1 MAEETPKEHHKAEE
15 EGIRGQMRMER
26 DQLPERAG
34 RLLVIGGAE
43 DPDEDEMRILPK
55 LVEMAGGK
63 NARIIICSSP
73 SENPREKVDVYGKL
87 FEKIGVAEVIPAPV
101 ADRHQAQSP
110 ELVKAAE
117 RATAVFF
124 TGGDQLR
131 LTALI
136 SGTDFCE
143 TIRSRLFG
151 DGLVVAGTSAGAAA
165 MSSVM
170 IIGGPEDGTVRRQD
184 VSLAPGLGYWRD
196 TVVDT
201 HFNQR
206 GRVSRLMTIF
216 AHNPNVLGIGIDEN
230 TAIELVPGDRFT
242 VLGEG
247 VVMVFN
253 GRVSHSNAPDA
264 SDDET
269 LAITDAVI
277 HTLPDGYGFNLRTK
291 RPISPG
297 GDEIPPTTR

>member
-1 MAEETPKEHHKAEE
+1 MAQDPKQARKQKR
-15 EGIRGQMRMER
+15 GIEGQMRSER
-26 DQLPERAG
+26 REVSARTG

-43 DPDEDEMRILPK
+43 DPDEEKMRILPK
-55 LVEMAGGK
+55 LVELAGGK
-63 NARIIICSSP
+63 KARVVVCSSP
-73 SENPREKVDVYGKL
+73 SENPEEKVDTYGRL
-87 FEKIGVAEVIPAPV
+87 FKKIGVAEVIPA
-101 ADRHQAQSP
+101 AITDRKQAQEP
-110 ELVKAAE
+110 ELVKAVE

-136 SGTDFCE
+136 SGTEFCE
-143 TIRSRLFG
+143 TIRSRLYG
-151 DGLVVAGTSAGAAA
+151 DDLLVAGTSAGAAA

-170 IIGGPEDGTVRRQD
+170 VIGGSNNGTVKRED

-230 TAIELVPGDRFT
+230 TAIDLVPGDRFT

-264 SDDET
+264 KDDQT

-291 RPISPG
+291 RPILPS
-297 GDEIPPTTR
+297 GDEIPPAPPH

>member
-1 MAEETPKEHHKAEE
+1 MSDVEE
-15 EGIRGQMRMER
+15 RGDRAQKQVER
-26 DQLPERAG
+26 GERPERSA

-43 DPDEDEMRILPK
+43 DPEDNELRILPH
-55 LVEMAGGK
+55 LVKMAGGAK
-63 NARIIICSSP
+63 ARIVVCSSP
-73 SENPREKVDVYGKL
+73 SEDPEEKVDTYRAL
-87 FEKIGVAEVIPAPV
+87 FEKIGVAEVYGAAV
-101 ADRHQAQSP
+101 TDRAQAEEP
-110 ELVKAAE
+110 ELIEAVK

-136 SGTDFCE
+136 AGTEFCE
-143 TIRSRLFG
+143 TVRSRLYG

-170 IIGGPEDGTVRRQD
+170 VIGGTNEGTVKRED
-184 VSLAPGLGYWRD
+184 VNLAPGLGYWRD

-230 TAIELVPGDRFT
+230 TAIELTPGDRFT
-242 VLGEG
+242 VIGRG

-253 GRVSHSNAPDA
+253 GRVSHTNAPDA

-277 HTLPDGYGFNLRTK
+277 HTLPDGYGFDLRTK
-291 RPISPG
+291 RPLLPG
-297 GDEIPPTTR
+297 GVPIEKIEPAAG

>member
-1 MAEETPKEHHKAEE
+1 MAGDGAKIQAR
-15 EGIRGQMRMER
+15 GIEGQMRMER
-26 DQLPERAG
+26 DQRPERAG

-43 DPDEDEMRILPK
+43 DPDEDNMRILPK

-63 NARIIICSSP
+63 KARVIICSSP
-73 SENPREKVDVYGKL
+73 SENPEEKVDTYGEL
-87 FEKIGVAEVIPAPV
+87 FEKIGVAEVIGAPITE
-101 ADRHQAQSP
+101 RNQAHEP
-110 ELVKAAE
+110 ELVKAAG

-136 SGTDFCE
+136 SGTEFCE
-143 TIRSRLFG
+143 TIRSRLYG

-170 IIGGPEDGTVRRQD
+170 IIGGPAEGTVKRQD
-184 VSLAPGLGYWRD
+184 VSLAPGMGYWRD

-230 TAIELVPGDRFT
+230 TALDLVPGDRFT

-253 GRVSHSNAPDA
+253 GRVTHTNAPDA
-264 SDDET
+264 GDDQT

-291 RPISPG
+291 RPILPS
-297 GDEIPPTTR
+297 GDEIPATTTD

>member
-1 MAEETPKEHHKAEE
+1 MTDAEE
-15 EGIRGQMRMER
+15 RGREAQMEVER
-26 DQLPERAG
+26 HEVPGRGA

-43 DPDEDEMRILPK
+43 DPDEDEMTILPH
-55 LVEMAGGK
+55 LVKMAGGSD
-63 NARIIICSSP
+63 ARIIVCSSP
-73 SENPREKVDVYGKL
+73 SEEPEEKADTYGEL
-87 FEKIGVAEVIPAPV
+87 FEKLGVAEVIPAAITDRRE
-101 ADRHQAQSP
+101 ADTP
-110 ELVKAAE
+110 ELLEAVE

-131 LTALI
+131 LTALVA
-136 SGTDFCE
+136 GTDFCE
-143 TIRSRLFG
+143 GIRTRLYG
-151 DGLVVAGTSAGAAA
+151 DGLIVAGTSAGAAA

-170 IIGGPEDGTVRRQD
+170 IIGGKSEGTVRRED

-242 VLGEG
+242 VVGEG
-247 VVMVFN
+247 AVMVFN
-253 GRVSHSNAPDA
+253 GRVTHTNAPDA
-264 SDDET
+264 ADDQT
-269 LAITDAVI
+269 LAITDSVI
-277 HTLPDGYGFNLRTK
+277 HTLAAGYGFNLRTK
-291 RPISPG
+291 RPILPS
-297 GDEIPPTTR
+297 GDEIPPTSTR

>member
-1 MAEETPKEHHKAEE
+1 MAEARKKGVKER
-15 EGIRGQMRMER
+15 GIREQMRMER
-26 DQLPERAG
+26 NQVPVRAG

-43 DPDEDEMRILPK
+43 DPDEEKMRILPR
-55 LVEMAGGK
+55 LVKMAGGK
-63 NARIIICSSP
+63 RARIIVCSSP
-73 SENPREKVDVYGKL
+73 SEEPEEKVDVYGRL
-87 FEKIGVAEVIPAPV
+87 FKKIGVAEVIPAPIRERRE
-101 ADRHQAQSP
+101 ADTP
-110 ELVKAAE
+110 ELLEAVG

-143 TIRSRLFG
+143 GIRERLYG

-170 IIGGPEDGTVRRQD
+170 IIGGREEGTVKRED
-184 VSLAPGLGYWRD
+184 VSLAPGMGYWRD

-230 TAIELVPGDRFT
+230 TCIDLVPGDRFT

-253 GRVSHSNAPDA
+253 GRVTHSNAPA
-264 SDDET
+264 AHDDQT

-291 RPISPG
+291 RPILPG
-297 GDEIPPTTR
+297 GEEIPPTMTR

>member
-1 MAEETPKEHHKAEE
+1 MTDAEERGREE
-15 EGIRGQMRMER
+15 MER
-26 DQLPERAG
+26 LERHELPGRGA

-43 DPDEDEMRILPK
+43 DPDEEDMTILPH
-55 LVEMAGGK
+55 LVQMAGGK
-63 NARIIICSSP
+63 NARVIICSSP
-73 SENPREKVDVYGKL
+73 SENPEEKVDTYGAL
-87 FEKIGVAEVIPAPV
+87 FEKLGVAEVIPA
-101 ADRHQAQSP
+101 AITDRNQAEDP
-110 ELVKAAE
+110 ELVEAVQ

-136 SGTDFCE
+136 AGTRFCE
-143 TIRSRLFG
+143 NIRARLYG

-170 IIGGPEDGTVRRQD
+170 IIGGNNDGTVRRQD

-206 GRVSRLMTIF
+206 GRVSRLLTIF

-230 TAIELVPGDRFT
+230 TAIDLVPGDRFT
-242 VLGEG
+242 VVGEG

-253 GRVSHSNAPDA
+253 GRVTHTNAPDA

-269 LAITDAVI
+269 LAITDSVI
-277 HTLPDGYGFNLRTK
+277 HTLPQGYGFNLRTK
-291 RPISPG
+291 RPILPDG
-297 GDEIPPTTR
+297 EEIPPTTTH

>member
-1 MAEETPKEHHKAEE
+1 MAEARKKDVKE
-15 EGIRGQMRMER
+15 RGTREQMRTER
-26 DQLPERAG
+26 HQVPQRAG

-43 DPDEDEMRILPK
+43 DPDEEKMRILPR

-63 NARIIICSSP
+63 KARIIVCSSP
-73 SENPREKVDVYGKL
+73 SEEPEEKVDVYGRL
-87 FEKIGVAEVIPAPV
+87 FKKIGAAEVIPAPIRERRE
-101 ADRHQAQSP
+101 ADTP
-110 ELVKAAE
+110 ELLEAVK

-131 LTALI
+131 LTSLI
-136 SGTDFCE
+136 SGTHFCE
-143 TIRSRLFG
+143 GIRERLYG
-151 DGLVVAGTSAGAAA
+151 DGLIVAGTSAGAAA
-165 MSSVM
+165 TSSVM
-170 IIGGPEDGTVRRQD
+170 IIGGREEGTVKRED
-184 VSLAPGLGYWRD
+184 VTLAPGMGYWRD

-230 TAIELVPGDRFT
+230 TAIDLVPGDRFT

-253 GRVSHSNAPDA
+253 GRVTHSNAPDA
-264 SDDET
+264 HDDQT

-291 RPISPG
+291 RPILPG
-297 GDEIPPTTR
+297 GEEIPPAATR

>member
-1 MAEETPKEHHKAEE
+1 MPDTEQTGREE
-15 EGIRGQMRMER
+15 QMRIER
-26 DQLPERAG
+26 NELPARGA

-43 DPDEDEMRILPK
+43 DPDEDDMTILPH
-55 LVEMAGGK
+55 LVKMAGGK
-63 NARIIICSSP
+63 KARIVICSSP
-73 SENPREKVDVYGKL
+73 SENPEEKVDTYGEL
-87 FEKIGVAEVIPAPV
+87 FEKIGVAEVIAAPITDRKE
-101 ADRHQAQSP
+101 ADEPRLLEA
-110 ELVKAAE
+110 VE

-136 SGTDFCE
+136 AGTSFCE
-143 TIRSRLFG
+143 TIRTRLYG
-151 DGLVVAGTSAGAAA
+151 DGLIVAGTSAGAAA

-170 IIGGPEDGTVRRQD
+170 IIGGRQKGTVRRED

-242 VLGEG
+242 VVGEG
-247 VVMVFN
+247 AVMVFN
-253 GRVSHSNAPDA
+253 GRVTHTNAADA

-269 LAITDAVI
+269 LAITDSVL
-277 HTLPDGYGFNLRTK
+277 HTLPAGYGFNLRTK
-291 RPISPG
+291 RPILPG
-297 GDEIPPTTR
+297 GEEIPPTTTR

>member
-1 MAEETPKEHHKAEE
+1 MADAEKQGRKE
-15 EGIRGQMRMER
+15 QMRVESR
-26 DQLPERAG
+26 RLPERAG

-43 DPDEDEMRILPK
+43 DPDEDDMTILPR

-63 NARIIICSSP
+63 RARIIVCSSP
-73 SENPREKVDVYGKL
+73 SENPEEKVDTYGAL
-87 FEKIGVAEVIPAPV
+87 FEKLGVAEVIPAAITERRQ
-101 ADRHQAQSP
+101 ADTP
-110 ELVKAAE
+110 ELLKAVE

-131 LTALI
+131 LTALVA
-136 SGTDFCE
+136 GTDFCE
-143 TIRSRLFG
+143 NIRARLYG
-151 DGLVVAGTSAGAAA
+151 DDLIVAGTSAGAAA

-170 IIGGPEDGTVRRQD
+170 LIGGKEEGTVRRED

-206 GRVSRLMTIF
+206 GRVSRLLTVF
-216 AHNPNVLGIGIDEN
+216 AHNPQVLGIGIDEN
-230 TAIELVPGDRFT
+230 TAIDLVPGDRFT
-242 VLGEG
+242 VVGDG

-253 GRVSHSNAPDA
+253 GRVTHTNAPDA

-269 LAITDAVI
+269 LAITDSVI
-277 HTLPDGYGFNLRTK
+277 HTLPSGYGFNLRTK
-291 RPISPG
+291 RPILPG
-297 GDEIPPTTR
+297 GKEIPPTTTR

>member
-1 MAEETPKEHHKAEE
+1 MAAEKQRERQKERGRTAE
-15 EGIRGQMRMER
+15 MKTER
-26 DQLPERAG
+26 KRVPQRAG

-43 DPDEDEMRILPK
+43 DPDEKDMTILPQ
-55 LVEMAGGK
+55 LVKMAGGK
-63 NARIIICSSP
+63 RARIVICSSP
-73 SENPREKVDVYGKL
+73 SENPRDKVEVYGKL
-87 FEKIGVAEVIPAPV
+87 FETIGVAEVIGAPIT
-101 ADRHQAQSP
+101 DRRQAEEP
-110 ELVKAAE
+110 ELLAALE

-136 SGTDFCE
+136 SGTEFCE
-143 TIRSRLFG
+143 TVRGRLYG

-170 IIGGPEDGTVRRQD
+170 IIGGREEGTVKRED

-230 TAIELVPGDRFT
+230 TALDLVPGDRFT

-253 GRVSHSNAPDA
+253 GRVTHTNAPSTA
-264 SDDET
+264 DDET

-277 HTLPDGYGFNLRTK
+277 HTLPSGYGFNLRTK
-291 RPISPG
+291 RPILPD
-297 GDEIPPTTR
+297 GDEIPPHVTA

>member
-1 MAEETPKEHHKAEE
+1 MTDAEERGREE
-15 EGIRGQMRMER
+15 MER
-26 DQLPERAG
+26 LERHEPPGRGA

-43 DPDEDEMRILPK
+43 DPDEEDMTILPH
-55 LVEMAGGK
+55 LVRMAGGK
-63 NARIIICSSP
+63 HARVIICSSP
-73 SENPREKVDVYGKL
+73 SENPEEKVDTYGALFQKL
-87 FEKIGVAEVIPAPV
+87 GVAEVIPA
-101 ADRHQAQSP
+101 AITDRSEAEDP
-110 ELVKAAE
+110 ELVEAVE

-136 SGTDFCE
+136 AGTRFCE
-143 TIRSRLFG
+143 NIRARLYG

-170 IIGGPEDGTVRRQD
+170 IIGGTDEGTVRRQD

-206 GRVSRLMTIF
+206 GRVSRLLTIF

-230 TAIELVPGDRFT
+230 TAIDLVPGDRFT
-242 VLGEG
+242 VVGEG

-253 GRVSHSNAPDA
+253 GRVTHTNAPDA

-269 LAITDAVI
+269 LAITDSVI
-277 HTLPDGYGFNLRTK
+277 HTLPRGYGFNLRTK
-291 RPISPG
+291 RPILPDG
-297 GDEIPPTTR
+297 EEIAPAPPH

>member
-1 MAEETPKEHHKAEE
+1 MAEDAKRAAEKE
-15 EGIRGQMRMER
+15 RGRQGQESLER
-26 DQLPERAG
+26 GERPARAA

-43 DPDEDEMRILPK
+43 DPDEDDMRILPK

-63 NARIIICSSP
+63 NARIIVCSSP
-73 SENPREKVDVYGKL
+73 SESPEEKVDTYGKL
-87 FEKIGVAEVIPAPV
+87 FEKIGVAEVIGAPIT
-101 ADRHQAQSP
+101 DRHQAEDP
-110 ELVKAAE
+110 ELLEAVE

-136 SGTDFCE
+136 AGTKFCE
-143 TIRSRLFG
+143 TIRARLYG

-170 IIGGPEDGTVRRQD
+170 LIAGSNNGTVRRDD

-230 TAIELVPGDRFT
+230 TAIDLVPGDRFT
-242 VLGEG
+242 VIGEG

-253 GRVSHSNAPDA
+253 GRVTHTNAPDA
-264 SDDET
+264 KDDET
-269 LAITDAVI
+269 LAITDAAL

-291 RPISPG
+291 RPILPNG
-297 GDEIPPTTR
+297 EEIAPNPPH

>member
-1 MAEETPKEHHKAEE
+1 MPDADEQ
-15 EGIRGQMRMER
+15 GIREQMRTER
-26 DQLPERAG
+26 REPERAG

-43 DPDEDEMRILPK
+43 DPDEDDMTILPR

-63 NARIIICSSP
+63 KARIIVCSSP
-73 SENPREKVDVYGKL
+73 SEEPEEKVDTYGAL
-87 FEKIGVAEVIPAPV
+87 FEKIGVAEVIPAPITDRRE
-101 ADRHQAQSP
+101 ADRP
-110 ELVKAAE
+110 ELLDAVR

-131 LTALI
+131 LTALVA
-136 SGTDFCE
+136 GTDFCE
-143 TIRSRLFG
+143 SIRTRLYG

-170 IIGGPEDGTVRRQD
+170 VIGGPEKGTVRRQD
-184 VSLAPGLGYWRD
+184 VSLAPGMGYWRD

-206 GRVSRLMTIF
+206 GRVSRLLTIF
-216 AHNPNVLGIGIDEN
+216 AHNPQVLGIGIDEN
-230 TAIELVPGDRFT
+230 TAIDLVPGDRFT
-242 VLGEG
+242 VVGEG

-253 GRVSHSNAPDA
+253 GRVTHSNAPDA

-269 LAITDAVI
+269 LAITDSVI
-277 HTLPDGYGFNLRTK
+277 HTLPEGYGFNLRTK
-291 RPISPG
+291 RPILPG
-297 GDEIPPTTR
+297 GEEIPPTTTR